1 MPMNASP
8 SDSSSRSP
16 KLLERLRD
24 RICLKHHSLRTAQAC
39 VLWAKRYIIFH
50 DKWHPAEM
58 GKAEIE
64 AFLTSLAVERTV
76 TASTQN

>member
-1 MPMNASP
+1 MTMNASP

-50 DKWHPAEM
+50 DKGHSAEM
-58 GKAEIE
+58 DKAEIE